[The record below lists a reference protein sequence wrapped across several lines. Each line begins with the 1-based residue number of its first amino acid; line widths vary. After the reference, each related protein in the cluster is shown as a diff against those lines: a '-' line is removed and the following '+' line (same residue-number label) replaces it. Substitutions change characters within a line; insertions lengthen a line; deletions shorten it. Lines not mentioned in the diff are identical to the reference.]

1 MQANKNPCATPDSKP
16 TFAVLFNT
24 FFALQLFALLS
35 YGSEQNSRS
44 SAPPQTTAS
53 ASDTNEKAP
62 IIVHHVSPLSAQ
74 DKRHDYGIELL
85 RLALV
90 KTVIDYGPF
99 EMRGAPRM
107 NQARGMESVRENRYE
122 NLIRTFGYEERFEK
136 TMNMTYARFPIHLGI
151 VGYRVCFI
159 PENLQS
165 ELFNVSSYE
174 QLKKYVHGQGR
185 GWADAHILRHNGFQV
200 TEIAEYES
208 LFGMVALGRVQLFCR
223 GVNEVFDE
231 YIHYHKIKN
240 LALDQALIIFYP
252 LPRFYYSHKSNEDL
266 IKRIEIGLKRA
277 YEDGSL
283 GSLWEKHY
291 RKSLDFVNIRARRFF
306 YFDSPLVES
315 IDFDYQDYFVSLQSD
330 FYDHKPY
337 SRNISSK

>member
-1 MQANKNPCATPDSKP
+1 MPVSRPM
-16 TFAVLFNT
+16 
-24 FFALQLFALLS
+24 FALFVVTFVTSLALYS
-35 YGSEQNSRS
+35 I
-44 SAPPQTTAS
+44 PQRGHAL
-53 ASDTNEKAP
+53 EKPLPHIAAAP
-62 IIVHHVSPLSAQ
+62 IAVADSSTPNTKSPTIVHHVTPLSDL

-85 RLALV
+85 RLALA
-90 KTVIDYGPF
+90 KTVRDFGPF

-122 NLIRTFGYEERFEK
+122 NLVRTFGYEERFEK

-159 PENLQS
+159 PQELQS

-174 QLKKYVHGQGR
+174 ELKQYVHGQGR
-185 GWADAHILRHNGFQV
+185 GWADAHILRHNGFEV
-200 TEIAEYES
+200 REIAEYES
-208 LFGMVALGRVQLFCR
+208 LFGMVALGRVHLFCR
-223 GVNEVFDE
+223 GVNEVFDDF
-231 YIHYHKIKN
+231 IHNHKIKN
-240 LALDQALIIFYP
+240 LALDQAIIIFYP
-252 LPRFYYSHKSNEDL
+252 LPRFYYSHESNGAL

-283 GSLWEKHY
+283 GHLWEKHY

-330 FYDHKPY
+330 FYDHEPY